1 MVKEKNITPED
12 FSSYLFWDTDKSQLD
27 VQQHK
32 RYIIE
37 RVLSHGML
45 SDWYLIK
52 TLYGKETIK
61 KEVLQMRYLD
71 RYSLSFCIA
80 YFDEPITNFRCYT
93 WNQSNPTH
101 WDY

>member
-1 MVKEKNITPED
+1 MNKTITPND
-12 FSSYLFWDTDKSQLD
+12 FSNYLFWDTDKSQLD
-27 VQQHK
+27 LDKQK
-32 RYIIE
+32 RYVIE

-52 TLYGKETIK
+52 KLYDKDTMK

-71 RYSLSFCIA
+71 RYALSFCVA
-80 YFDEPITNFRCYT
+80 YFDEPKIHFRCYT
-93 WNQSNPTH
+93 WEQSNPSH